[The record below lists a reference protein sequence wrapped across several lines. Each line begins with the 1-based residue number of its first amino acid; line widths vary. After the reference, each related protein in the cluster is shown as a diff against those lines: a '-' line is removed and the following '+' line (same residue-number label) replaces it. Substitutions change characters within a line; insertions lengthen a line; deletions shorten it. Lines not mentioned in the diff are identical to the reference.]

1 MSGIGIRSLTA
12 RLKKISSKITT
23 THLDAFEKS
32 LRPEQREALFQASLQ
47 SVIAEDGEDREAI
60 AIETLMDELGLDE
73 DASVDLW
80 TRYQTAQ
87 ESEPT
92 DPELERLTDE
102 ELIEHIERT
111 RDEIRKLVA
120 EDEAA

>member
-1 MSGIGIRSLTA
+1 MNIRSLKG
-12 RLKKISSKITT
+12 RIRRVEQRITT
-23 THLDAFEKS
+23 TRLDAFEKS

-47 SVIAEDGEDREAI
+47 SVIAEDDEDREAV
-60 AIETLMDELGLDE
+60 AIETLVDELGLGE
-73 DASVDLW
+73 DGAVDLW

-111 RDEIRKLVA
+111 REEIRKMVA

>member
-1 MSGIGIRSLTA
+1 MSSIGIRSLTA

-47 SVIAEDGEDREAI
+47 SVIAEDDEDREAI
-60 AIETLMDELGLDE
+60 AIETLMKELGLDE
-73 DASVDLW
+73 DEAVDLW

-87 ESEPT
+87 QSEPT
-92 DPELERLTDE
+92 DPELQRLTDE

-111 RDEIRKLVA
+111 RQEIRELVV
-120 EDEAA
+120 ETQEA